1 MNTKR
6 QLEEYIDSDEEL
18 YGGPIDNSKKVKFD
32 EKEMLLL
39 KLKKTNEEYMQML
52 GILNKIIDYSKL
64 MVIPLE
70 EYKNLYPLIS
80 NSTNIGEIHNDYVII
95 KKY

>member
-6 QLEEYIDSDEEL
+6 QFEEYIDSDEDL

-32 EKEMLLL
+32 EKEMLLME
-39 KLKKTNEEYMQML
+39 LKKTNEQYIQILE
-52 GILNKIIDYSKL
+52 ILNKIINYSKL
-64 MVIPLE
+64 MVIPLK
-70 EYKNLYPLIS
+70 EYENIYPLIS
-80 NSTNIGEIHNDYVII
+80 NYSIIKEIHKDFVII